1 MTALSTAQAR
11 RLAAATLLPGFAGT
25 TLPEWLA
32 ERLRAGL
39 AGVCLFG
46 GNIVSRVQLAELV
59 ASIRAASPRAII
71 AIDEEGGD
79 VTRLYYD
86 VGSPY
91 PGNAVLG
98 RIDDEGFTEHVA
110 RIVGWELRRVGI
122 DLDLAP
128 DADVNSNPRNPVIG
142 TRSFGADPQL
152 VARHTAAWVRGLQST
167 GVAACAKHFPG
178 HGDTELDSHLALP
191 VVRGSLEQLR
201 ERELVPFAASVSAG
215 ARAVMTSHILLP
227 DVDPDHVATF
237 SSRVLQGVLRD
248 ELSFSGVIVSDALDM
263 AGASAELGIPLAAAR
278 ALAGGSDLLCIGT
291 DNTPE
296 QLDEIESAIAQAVAT
311 GALTDARLAD
321 AAARVASFTSES
333 AALTTQ
339 LPIPDWVTL
348 HDEPQ
353 FDPALLRNAI
363 DVLPGTVVSPDR
375 ALVVLHT
382 VANIAVGVAPW
393 GPQAA
398 GAEALAVTEADGA
411 EAVLR
416 SVPEGTQAVI
426 VGQCIHRLDWT
437 RAVAERVRA
446 ERPGTIIV
454 EMGWPDGSALAA
466 DLTTWGASRAMG
478 AAVLERLAECEG
490 GAV

>member
-1 MTALSTAQAR
+1 MTALSVVQAR
-11 RLAAATLLPGFAGT
+11 RLASATLLPGFEGT

-32 ERLRAGL
+32 DRLRSGL

-46 GNIVSRVQLAELV
+46 GNIVSRAQLAELV

-98 RIDDEGFTEHVA
+98 RLDDEQVTEHVA

-142 TRSFGADPQL
+142 TRSFGADPHL

-167 GVAACAKHFPG
+167 GVAACVKHFPG

-191 VVRGSLEQLR
+191 VVRGAIEQLR
-201 ERELVPFAASVSAG
+201 ERELVPFAAAVSAG
-215 ARAVMTSHILLP
+215 TRTVMTSHILLP

-237 SSRVLQGVLRD
+237 SNRVLQGLLRD
-248 ELSFSGVIVSDALDM
+248 ELGFGGVVVSDALDM
-263 AGASAELGIPLAAAR
+263 AGASAESGIPLAAAR

-291 DNTPE
+291 DNTDE
-296 QLDEIESAIAQAVAT
+296 QLDEIETAVADAVAS

-321 AAARVASFTSES
+321 AAARVAALATES
-333 AALTTQ
+333 AELAAQ
-339 LPIPDWVTL
+339 LPVPEWVTL
-348 HDEPQ
+348 DDEPQ
-353 FDPALLRNAI
+353 FDPALLRSAI
-363 DVLPGTVVSPDR
+363 DVLPSTIVAPDR
-375 ALVVLHT
+375 VLVVLQT

-398 GAEALAVTEADGA
+398 GAEVLVVTEAEGA
-411 EAVLR
+411 EAVVHSL
-416 SVPEGTQAVI
+416 PEGAQAVI
-426 VGQCIHRLDWT
+426 VGQGIHRHDWT

-446 ERPGTIIV
+446 ERPGTIVV
-454 EMGWPDGSALAA
+454 EMGWPDASALAA

-478 AAVLERLAECEG
+478 GALVERLAELEG
-490 GAV
+490 DVA

>member
-1 MTALSTAQAR
+1 MTAFSAAQAR
-11 RLAAATLLPGFAGT
+11 RLAAATLLPGFAGP

-32 ERLRAGL
+32 ARLRAGL

-46 GNIVSRVQLAELV
+46 GNIVSRQQLAELV
-59 ASIRAASPRAII
+59 ASIRAANPRAVI

-98 RIDDEGFTEHVA
+98 RLDDEQVTEHVA

-142 TRSFGADPQL
+142 TRSFGADPHL

-167 GVAACAKHFPG
+167 GVAACVKHFPG

-191 VVRGSLEQLR
+191 VVRGAIEQLR
-201 ERELVPFAASVSAG
+201 ERELVPFAAAVSAG
-215 ARAVMTSHILLP
+215 TRTVMTSHILLP

-237 SSRVLQGVLRD
+237 SHRVLQGVLRD
-248 ELSFSGVIVSDALDM
+248 ELGFEGVVVSDALDM
-263 AGASAELGIPLAAAR
+263 AGASAESGIPLAAAR

-291 DNTPE
+291 DNTDE
-296 QLDEIESAIAQAVAT
+296 KLDEIETAVAEAVAS

-321 AAARVASFTSES
+321 AAARVAALATES
-333 AALTTQ
+333 AELAAQ
-339 LPIPDWVTL
+339 LPVPEWVTL
-348 HDEPQ
+348 DDEPQ
-353 FDPALLRNAI
+353 FDPALLRSAI
-363 DVLPGTVVSPDR
+363 DVLPATVVSPDR
-375 ALVVLHT
+375 ALVVLQT

-393 GPQAA
+393 GPHAA
-398 GAEALAVTEADGA
+398 GAEVIVVDEAEGA

-416 SVPEGTQAVI
+416 SVPEDVQAVI
-426 VGQCIHRLDWT
+426 VGQGIHRHDWT
-437 RAVAERVRA
+437 RAVAERVRS

-454 EMGWPDGSALAA
+454 EMGWPDASALAA

-478 AAVLERLAECEG
+478 GALLERLAELEG
-490 GAV
+490 GAA

>member
-1 MTALSTAQAR
+1 MTALSPAQAR

-25 TLPEWLA
+25 VLPEWLA

-46 GNIVSRVQLAELV
+46 GNIVSRRQLAELV
-59 ASIRAASPRAII
+59 ASIRAANPRAVI

-98 RIDDEGFTEHVA
+98 RLDDETVTEHVA

-142 TRSFGADPQL
+142 TRSFGADPQR

-167 GVAACAKHFPG
+167 GVAACVKHFPG

-191 VVRGSLEQLR
+191 IVRGTLEQLR
-201 ERELVPFAASVSAG
+201 DRELVPFAAAVEAG
-215 ARAVMTSHILLP
+215 ARTVMTSHILLP

-237 SSRVLQGVLRD
+237 SPRVLQGVLRD
-248 ELSFSGVIVSDALDM
+248 ELGFEGVVVSDALDM
-263 AGASAELGIPLAAAR
+263 AGASGELGIPLAAAR

-291 DNTPE
+291 DNTAS
-296 QLDEIESAIAQAVAT
+296 QLDEIESAIAGAVAS

-321 AAARVASFTSES
+321 AAARVAALASES
-333 AALTTQ
+333 AALAAQ
-339 LPIPDWVTL
+339 LPVPEWVTL
-348 HDEPQ
+348 DDEPV
-353 FDPALLRNAI
+353 FDPALLRSAI
-363 DVLPGTVVSPDR
+363 DVLPGTVVAPER
-375 ALVVLHT
+375 EIVVLQT

-398 GAEALAVTEADGA
+398 GADVLVVNEAEGA

-416 SVPEGTQAVI
+416 SVPDTVQTVV
-426 VGQCIHRLDWT
+426 VGQGIHRHAWT
-437 RAVAERVRA
+437 LAVVERLRA
-446 ERPGTIIV
+446 ERPGTIVV
-454 EMGWPDGSALAA
+454 EMGWPDASALAA

-478 AAVLERLAECEG
+478 AAVLERLVELEG
-490 GAV
+490 GAA

>member
-11 RLAAATLLPGFAGT
+11 RLAAATLLPGFEGHV
-25 TLPEWLA
+25 LPDWLA
-32 ERLRAGL
+32 SRLRDGL
-39 AGVCLFG
+39 AGVCVFG
-46 GNIVSRVQLAELV
+46 GNIASRHQLADLV
-59 ASIRAASPRAII
+59 GAIRASNPNAII

-86 VGSPY
+86 IGSPY

-98 RIDDEGFTEHVA
+98 RLDDEAFTEHVA

-167 GVAACAKHFPG
+167 GVAACVKHFPG

-191 VVRGSLEQLR
+191 VVRGALEQLR
-201 ERELVPFAASVSAG
+201 ERELVPFAAAVSAG
-215 ARAVMTSHILLP
+215 TRSVMTSHILLP

-248 ELSFSGVIVSDALDM
+248 ELGFGGIIVSDALDM
-263 AGASAELGIPLAAAR
+263 AGASAESGIPLAAVR
-278 ALAGGSDLLCIGT
+278 ALTGGSDLLCIGT

-296 QLDEIESAIAQAVAT
+296 QLDEIETAIAEAVAS

-321 AAARVASFTSES
+321 AAARVAALASES
-333 AALTTQ
+333 AAFAAQ
-339 LPIPDWVTL
+339 LPVPEWVTL
-348 HDEPQ
+348 DDEPQ
-353 FDPALLRNAI
+353 FDSSLLRSAI
-363 DVLPGTVVSPDR
+363 DVLPGTVVSPVR
-375 ALVVLHT
+375 ELVVLQT

-398 GAEALAVTEADGA
+398 GAEVLIVTEAEGA

-416 SVPEGTQAVI
+416 CVPEGTQAVI
-426 VGQCIHRLDWT
+426 VGQGIHRHEWT
-437 RAVAERVRA
+437 RAVTERVRA
-446 ERPGTIIV
+446 ERPGTIVV

-466 DLTTWGASRAMG
+466 DLATWGASRAMG
-478 AAVLERLAECEG
+478 AALLERLTELEG
-490 GAV
+490 GAA

>member
-11 RLAAATLLPGFAGT
+11 RLAAATLLPGFEGT
-25 TLPEWLA
+25 VLPDWLA
-32 ERLRAGL
+32 SRLRDGL
-39 AGVCLFG
+39 AGVCVFG
-46 GNIVSRVQLAELV
+46 GNIASRHQLAELV
-59 ASIRAASPRAII
+59 ASIRAANPNAII

-86 VGSPY
+86 IGSPY

-98 RIDDEGFTEHVA
+98 RLDDEVFTEHVA

-167 GVAACAKHFPG
+167 GVAACVKHFPG

-191 VVRGSLEQLR
+191 VVRGALEQLR
-201 ERELVPFAASVSAG
+201 ERELVPFAAAVSAG
-215 ARAVMTSHILLP
+215 TRTVMTSHILLP

-248 ELSFSGVIVSDALDM
+248 ELGFGGVIVSDALDM
-263 AGASAELGIPLAAAR
+263 AGASAESGIPIAAVR

-296 QLDEIESAIAQAVAT
+296 QLDEIETAIVEAVAS

-321 AAARVASFTSES
+321 AAARVAALASES
-333 AALTTQ
+333 AALAAQ
-339 LPIPDWVTL
+339 LPVPEWVTL
-348 HDEPQ
+348 DDEP
-353 FDPALLRNAI
+353 FDPALLRSAI
-363 DVLPGTVVSPDR
+363 DVLPGTVVSPVR
-375 ALVVLHT
+375 ELVVLQT
-382 VANIAVGVAPW
+382 EANIAVGVAPW

-398 GAEALAVTEADGA
+398 GAEVLIVTEAEGA

-416 SVPEGTQAVI
+416 GVPEGAQAVI
-426 VGQCIHRLDWT
+426 VGQGIHRHDWT
-437 RAVAERVRA
+437 RAVTERVRA
-446 ERPGTIIV
+446 ERPGTIVV

-478 AAVLERLAECEG
+478 AALLERLTELDG
-490 GAV
+490 GAA